1 MKEAVKG
8 QAPVS
13 MDEQQHLGAPEALTE
28 EEKIA
33 GPGGM
38 IPTYP
43 PEMVTMRG
51 CLVGATEVM
60 SQPLISRGRGNNLGS
75 SGFKTSNKSS
85 TT

>member
-1 MKEAVKG
+1 MPVK
-8 QAPVS
+8 AAIPFHRRNNNTS
-13 MDEQQHLGAPEALTE
+13 TPPETLTE

-43 PEMVTMRG
+43 SKMVAMRG
-51 CLVGATEVM
+51 GLEGTTEVM

-75 SGFKTSNKSS
+75 SGSRTSNKSLA
-85 TT
+85 T